1 MFEHDATTFK
11 LSINRIIHKPW
22 GKFSFV
28 RSREITPSFCLGQGV
43 RSGVSSRRGRVSTRK
58 LYRPPMM
65 HRPEMAKVVPGRK
78 CATYVQ
84 HPWPRA
90 RVRAPP
96 SLRINTW
103 RRVPR
108 FSPFIL
114 SRVFRWSSGFSRFL
128 KREGEGERDS
138 EIEATRVALN
148 EEILLRR
155 KVIKIILIF
164 VERKLRKI
172 RNRSFRVFL
181 KSTEIQMGENNN

>member
-1 MFEHDATTFK
+1 MIHLLSKKHKFCHDKNETRIISTRSTNYRKIATSMFEHDATTFK

-90 RVRAPP
+90 RVRAPLP
-96 SLRINTW
+96 AHKYVATSTSFLPIYF
-103 RRVPR
+103 VPR
-108 FSPFIL
+108 ISMVERIFQIFE
-114 SRVFRWSSGFSRFL
+114 
-128 KREGEGERDS
+128 KGEGER
-138 EIEATRVALN
+138 
-148 EEILLRR
+148 
-155 KVIKIILIF
+155 
-164 VERKLRKI
+164 
-172 RNRSFRVFL
+172 
-181 KSTEIQMGENNN
+181 

>member
-1 MFEHDATTFK
+1 M
-11 LSINRIIHKPW
+11 
-22 GKFSFV
+22 
-28 RSREITPSFCLGQGV
+28 
-43 RSGVSSRRGRVSTRK
+43 
-58 LYRPPMM
+58 
-65 HRPEMAKVVPGRK
+65 
-78 CATYVQ
+78 
-84 HPWPRA
+84 
-90 RVRAPP
+90 
-96 SLRINTW
+96 
-103 RRVPR
+103 
-108 FSPFIL
+108 
-114 SRVFRWSSGFSRFL
+114 

>member
-28 RSREITPSFCLGQGV
+28 RSREITPSFCLGEGV

-114 SRVFRWSSGFSRFL
+114 SCVFRWSSGFSRFL
-128 KREGEGERDS
+128 KRERERDS

-172 RNRSFRVFL
+172 RNRSFF
-181 KSTEIQMGENNN
+181 